1 MTRAVA
7 FAAVEIAG
15 WIGVGAYQIG
25 NIIELHNGFVGVDEA
40 CSGVKTLQA
49 SIMVSL
55 VLGELFQLGASK
67 RFGLLIGGAIW
78 VFVCNVLRATALV
91 IIAAKQGTVALESWH
106 DGIGTAVVI
115 VGMAG
120 LMAIAW
126 FLRDEE
132 SGSDSQPPSLS
143 TRDRGAQAPPTL
155 RFSFFALAWL
165 LAIFVA
171 TELWYRSH
179 EHELVALP
187 AWQARWPSEQPTFRD
202 MPIADTTRSILR
214 YDEATSA
221 AWEDP
226 RAIRWWTF
234 FARWEP
240 QRTAL
245 QLVRSHSPE
254 ICLPAI
260 GRTFVQERP
269 AIVVET
275 DALPLRFR
283 VYEFEQSDR
292 PLFVFVCIQEDKIAA
307 PSRAAAVSEWSA
319 EGRVIAAWRGQRNLG
334 QRLLEIAVIGFDDY
348 LRAREAFAAT
358 VRGVVEKSAPT
369 G

>member
-1 MTRAVA
+1 
-7 FAAVEIAG
+7 
-15 WIGVGAYQIG
+15 
-25 NIIELHNGFVGVDEA
+25 
-40 CSGVKTLQA
+40 
-49 SIMVSL
+49 
-55 VLGELFQLGASK
+55 
-67 RFGLLIGGAIW
+67 
-78 VFVCNVLRATALV
+78 
-91 IIAAKQGTVALESWH
+91 
-106 DGIGTAVVI
+106 
-115 VGMAG
+115 MAG
-120 LMAIAW
+120 LMVLAW
-126 FLRDEE
+126 FLREDVAPASSSSDAPQKDVAHDE
-132 SGSDSQPPSLS
+132 SGRQW
-143 TRDRGAQAPPTL
+143 APAA
-155 RFSFFALAWL
+155 FAIGWL

-171 TELWYRSH
+171 TEIWYRSH
-179 EHELVALP
+179 ERDLLAVP
-187 AWQARWPSEQPTFRD
+187 AWQARWPAEQPTFRD
-202 MPIADTTRSILR
+202 MPIAETTRSILR
-214 YDEATSA
+214 YDEASSA

-307 PSRAAAVSEWSA
+307 PSRAAAVNEWNA
-319 EGRVIAAWRGQRNLG
+319 RGRMMAAWRGQRNLG

-358 VRGVVEKSAPT
+358 VRGVVETSAPT